1 MIFCSLFQG
10 FFIACLFCF
19 MNGEVTS
26 IYILYLICIIITLV
40 VYTTIQIV
48 KEDVVAKDR
57 SFQLRKKIQ
66 FNDVDKKG

>member
-1 MIFCSLFQG
+1 
-10 FFIACLFCF
+10 